1 MSLRVA
7 RQENQL
13 GATEAIF
20 CVPDPRLQRYIE
32 GNYLGWCEN
41 VLRPVTMRETP
52 RTIIPMIFNLG
63 PEWRLS
69 EAGQRP
75 FYADSFLSGLSEHYT
90 LVESTGQSSCMQV
103 NFTPMGAVRL
113 LGLPL
118 LEIADRVI
126 AIDDVLGAAG
136 RDLIA
141 RLHDASHWPKRFVF
155 LEHFF
160 LARFVED
167 HATSREA
174 IWAWENLRQYD
185 GQVPIATLAD
195 ELGWSHRRLIAVF
208 RHEFGLTPKRAA
220 RVMRFARAV
229 RCLESVPRPRWAE
242 IAADCGYYD
251 QAHLHRDFRQFAGV
265 TPADYFAGR
274 PPYYSIPGY

>member
-1 MSLRVA
+1 MNLRVM
-7 RQENQL
+7 RQENEF
-13 GATEAIF
+13 GATEAIL
-20 CVPDPRLQRYIE
+20 CVPDLRLRRYIE
-32 GNYLGWCEN
+32 GNYLGWTES

-52 RTIIPMIFNLG
+52 RPVIPMVFNLG
-63 PEWRLS
+63 PAWRLS
-69 EAGQRP
+69 EGGQHP
-75 FYADSFLSGLSEHYT
+75 FHADSFVSGLSEHYT
-90 LVESTGQSSCMQV
+90 LVESTGRSSCMQV
-103 NFTPMGAVRL
+103 NFTPMGARRL

-126 AIDDVLGAAG
+126 TMDDVLGAPG

-141 RLHDASHWPKRFVF
+141 RLHDASHWSERFLL
-155 LEHFF
+155 LEGFF
-160 LARFVED
+160 LARFAED
-167 HATSREA
+167 CATSPEA
-174 IWAWENLRQYD
+174 VWAWENMRQND
-185 GQVPIATLAD
+185 GLVAIAAVAA

-208 RHEFGLTPKRAA
+208 HHEFGLTPKRAA

-229 RCLESVPRPRWAE
+229 RCLERVSKPRWAE

-274 PPYYSIPGY
+274 PPNYGVPGY